1 MNEPWGISGP
11 AFAWLYGCLVVLPFL
26 FAGLW
31 AQSLRRRAADEWT
44 PPGPYHLA
52 ALDGGTERVADVVV
66 ATMVAGEQIRLDSRG
81 RVTVL
86 RAASGD
92 PLTRAAAELVPR
104 AGAGGLYRL
113 KKLLSRSAAVQ
124 EVRNELQLSG
134 LQVDER
140 RRRTGWL
147 VALIV
152 YLPVLALGL
161 ARFANA
167 LPLGRPAGV
176 LAGLL
181 LAVVAAIA
189 GTVLLL
195 RPSRAVLPTAAGLR
209 VLGAARRNPALLPGV
224 AGAVALGGLA
234 AYPDPVM
241 ADMLVRSGDA
251 TAKGSAG
258 SSSGGSGCASGSSCG
273 GGGGGCGG

>member
-11 AFAWLYGCLVVLPFL
+11 VFAWLYGCLAVLPFL
-26 FAGLW
+26 VAGLW

-52 ALDGGTERVADVVV
+52 ALAGGTERVVDVVV
-66 ATMVAGEQIRLDSRG
+66 ATMVADEQVRLDSQG
-81 RVTVL
+81 RLTVL

-92 PLTRAAAELVPR
+92 PLIRAATDLIPR
-104 AGAGGLYRL
+104 VGVGGHYRL

-124 EVRNELQLSG
+124 EVRNDLQLSG

-140 RRRTGWL
+140 RRRVGWL
-147 VALIV
+147 AALIV

-167 LPLGRPAGV
+167 IPLGRPAGV
-176 LAGLL
+176 LAALL

-189 GTVLLL
+189 GTALLL
-195 RPSRAVLPTAAGLR
+195 RPSRTVLPTVAGLR
-209 VLGAARRNPALLPGV
+209 VVGAARRDPLLVPGV

-241 ADMLVRSGDA
+241 ADVLVRTGDA
-251 TAKGSAG
+251 TAKESTG

>member
-26 FAGLW
+26 FAGVW
-31 AQSLRRRAADEWT
+31 AQSLRRRPADELT

-66 ATMVAGEQIRLDSRG
+66 ATMVAGEQLRLDSRG
-81 RVTVL
+81 RISVL

-92 PLTRAAAELVPR
+92 PLTRAATELIPQ

-134 LQVDER
+134 LQVYER
-140 RRRTGWL
+140 RRRAGWL
-147 VALIV
+147 AALILYV
-152 YLPVLALGL
+152 PVLALGL
-161 ARFANA
+161 ARFGTAM
-167 LPLGRPAGV
+167 PLGRQAGI

-181 LAVVAAIA
+181 AAVVAAIA

-209 VLGAARRNPALLPGV
+209 VLGAARRNPALLAGV

-241 ADMLVRSGDA
+241 ADILVRMGDA
-251 TAKGSAG
+251 NAKGSAG

-273 GGGGGCGG
+273 GGCGG

>member
-1 MNEPWGISGP
+1 MAEPWGISGP
-11 AFAWLYGCLVVLPFL
+11 DFVWLYGGLVVLPLL

-31 AQSLRRRAADEWT
+31 TWSLRHRAADEGT

-52 ALDGGTERVADVVV
+52 ALAGGTERVADVAV
-66 ATMVAGEQIRLDSRG
+66 ATMVAGERIRLDSGG

-86 RAASGD
+86 RTASGD
-92 PLTRAAAELVPR
+92 PLTRAATELVPR

-140 RRRTGWL
+140 RRRAGWL
-147 VALIV
+147 AALIL
-152 YLPVLALGL
+152 YLPLLALGV

-167 LPLGRPAGV
+167 MPLGRLAAI

-181 LAVVAAIA
+181 VVVVAAVA

-195 RPSRAVLPTAAGLR
+195 RPSRTVLPTAAGLR

-241 ADMLVRSGDA
+241 ADMLVRAGDA

-258 SSSGGSGCASGSSCG
+258 SSSGVSNCASGSSCG
-273 GGGGGCGG
+273 GGGCGG

>member
-26 FAGLW
+26 VAGLW
-31 AQSLRRRAADEWT
+31 ARSLRRTPADEG

-52 ALDGGTERVADVVV
+52 ALAGGTERVADVAV
-66 ATMVAGEQIRLDSRG
+66 ATMVAEERIRLDSRG

-92 PLTRAAAELVPR
+92 PLTRAAAALVPQ
-104 AGAGGLYRL
+104 AGAGGLHRV
-113 KKLLSRSAAVQ
+113 KKLLSGSAAVQ

-140 RRRTGWL
+140 RRRAGWRA
-147 VALIV
+147 ALIV
-152 YLPVLALGL
+152 YLPVLALGV

-167 LPLGRPAGV
+167 MPLGRPAGV

-189 GTVLLL
+189 GTALLQ
-195 RPSRAVLPTAAGLR
+195 RPSRTVLPTAAGQR
-209 VLGAARRNPALLPGV
+209 VVGAARRDPLLVPGV

-234 AYPDPVM
+234 AYPDPVL
-241 ADMLVRSGDA
+241 ADTLVRTGD
-251 TAKGSAG
+251 TAPKGAE
-258 SSSGGSGCASGSSCG
+258 SSPSGGRGCASGSCG
-273 GGGGGCGG
+273 SGCGG

>member
-11 AFAWLYGCLVVLPFL
+11 AFAWLYGVCAVLPFL
-26 FAGLW
+26 VAGLW
-31 AQSLRRRAADEWT
+31 THSLRRRAADERT
-44 PPGPYHLA
+44 PPSPYHLA
-52 ALDGGTERVADVVV
+52 ALAGGTERVADVAV

-104 AGAGGLYRL
+104 AGDGGLYRL

-124 EVRNELQLSG
+124 EVRNDLQLSG

-161 ARFANA
+161 ARLANA
-167 LPLGRPAGV
+167 IPLGRPVGV
-176 LAGLL
+176 LTGLL

-189 GTVLLL
+189 GTALLQ
-195 RPSRAVLPTAAGLR
+195 RPSRTVLPTLAGLG
-209 VLGAARRNPALLPGV
+209 VIGAARRNPLLVPGV

-241 ADMLVRSGDA
+241 ADVLVRTGDA

-258 SSSGGSGCASGSSCG
+258 SSGSGSGCANGSSCG
-273 GGGGGCGG
+273 GGGGCGG